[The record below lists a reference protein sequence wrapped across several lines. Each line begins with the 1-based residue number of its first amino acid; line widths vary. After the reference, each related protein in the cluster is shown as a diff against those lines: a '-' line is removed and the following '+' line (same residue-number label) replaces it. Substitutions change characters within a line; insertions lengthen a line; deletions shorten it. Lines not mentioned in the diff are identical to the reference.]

1 MPTKYA
7 TGAGLRL
14 KAAPE
19 TTTGVLPS
27 TGWRQFI
34 AQSIGLSPE
43 GNMEQ
48 PEYLGEGRNAGR
60 SQKRRTAVDGPIVL
74 PLEARNTGF
83 WCQQLFGAPT
93 TSTVKAKGY
102 IAFSGQPAADS
113 TITLGGTV
121 VTAKASGATGAQFN
135 IGATIDETVTN
146 ACSALNAS
154 ADAELAKCTYT
165 PNTTLDRIEIE
176 RDLAG
181 AAGNTFTLAVSAGL
195 NATRSAA
202 TLLGGGYKHVWL
214 SGAGTLPTFSVERG
228 WPSLDSPFFQRL
240 IGCAANSFEIPMEQ
254 EGDSIGTLNVI
265 ARQSLRA
272 PITVEASPEIVPVDM
287 FDGAFNRITVGGTS
301 GVAVS
306 SGNLTMTNNLD
317 PVYLMNGSE
326 IMDEATP
333 GTFGCTGEATA
344 RFRGGADTI
353 LEIAEAFTST
363 EILYGKGTAA
373 AWTLSVR
380 MPNCKIK
387 IPRIEVG
394 GPGGV
399 DLPIMWQADNDD
411 TLGAKAE
418 ITLITDVASYA

>member
-1 MPTKYA
+1 MANKYA

-43 GNMEQ
+43 GNIEQ

-60 SQKRRTAVDGPIVL
+60 SQKRRTPVDGPIVL

-93 TSTVKAKGY
+93 TSTVKATGY
-102 IAFSGQPAADS
+102 IQFSGQPAADS
-113 TITLGGTV
+113 TITVGGTDW
-121 VTAKASGATGAQFN
+121 TAKASGATGNQYN
-135 IGATIDETVTN
+135 IGGSVDATIT
-146 ACSALNAS
+146 AIAAAMNAS
-154 ADAELAKCTYT
+154 VDPETAKCTYT
-165 PNTTLDRIEIE
+165 ANTTMDRLEVE

-181 AAGNTFTLAVSAGL
+181 TAGNTYTLAVSATA

-214 SGAGTLPTFSVERG
+214 SGAASLPTFSVERG
-228 WPSLDSPFFQRL
+228 FPDLQDPFFQRI
-240 IGCAANSFEIPMEQ
+240 IGCYANSIEIPMEQ

-265 ARQSLRA
+265 AREALRA
-272 PITVEASPEIVPVDM
+272 PITVEASPEIVAVDM
-287 FDGAFNRITVGGTS
+287 FDGAFNRITVGGVS

-306 SGNLTMTNNLD
+306 SGNLTMTNNMD

-326 IMDEATP
+326 LMDEATP
-333 GTFGCTGEATA
+333 GTFAATGEATA

-353 LEIAEAFTST
+353 LQAAETFAST
-363 EILYGKGTAA
+363 EIVYEKGTAVG
-373 AWTLSVR
+373 WSLSIK

-387 IPRIEVG
+387 IPRIDIG

-399 DLPIMWQADNDD
+399 DLPIMWQSDKDD
-411 TLGAKAE
+411 VLGAKAE
-418 ITLITDVASYA
+418 VTLVTDVASYA